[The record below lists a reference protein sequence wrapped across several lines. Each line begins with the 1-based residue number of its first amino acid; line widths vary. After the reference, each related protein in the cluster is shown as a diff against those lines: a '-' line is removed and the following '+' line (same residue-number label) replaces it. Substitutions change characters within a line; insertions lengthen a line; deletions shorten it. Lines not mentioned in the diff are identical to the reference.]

1 MIDTNKLAFKLE
13 NIILKHKQCVV
24 KSRSECDTSIEIAGK
39 RAVVPCFPSNM
50 KAIVNL
56 DICRQFDE
64 AGWFHVF
71 PRVDEDKIFDYII
84 QANKEDWN
92 FISISIGIKDFY
104 FELLR
109 RVKETKLRLDSIEI
123 DLALGYTNE
132 ILPMVRF
139 IRENF
144 GDIQIIAG
152 NGDSEQFIA
161 FLAKNDVTV
170 AKLNLGVSSSCRT
183 KAFVGFSSST
193 ITDLDRCA
201 YQARN
206 CTRPN
211 GQRVKLLS
219 DGGLTVKGSD
229 VWIGDIAKIIRF
241 GGDYIQSGAL
251 FSRCIDSPAIIEGY
265 FGNASF
271 RAKQHKN
278 HIEGTSLK
286 VETNGLTIKEMMK
299 LVEDSLKSSI
309 SYAGG
314 EILEDIRGVDYQIVF

>member
-1 MIDTNKLAFKLE
+1 MKYKLVKPVIKNVSFDFPIPVYDLTVKDD
-13 NIILKHKQCVV
+13 HSYTVGKQKIVV
-24 KSRSECDTSIEIAGK
+24 H
-39 RAVVPCFPSNM
+39 N
-50 KAIVNL
+50 
-56 DICRQFDE
+56 
-64 AGWFHVF
+64 
-71 PRVDEDKIFDYII
+71 
-84 QANKEDWN
+84 
-92 FISISIGIKDFY
+92 
-104 FELLR
+104 
-109 RVKETKLRLDSIEI
+109 
-123 DLALGYTNE
+123 
-132 ILPMVRF
+132 
-139 IRENF
+139 
-144 GDIQIIAG
+144 
-152 NGDSEQFIA
+152 
-161 FLAKNDVTV
+161 
-170 AKLNLGVSSSCRT
+170 CRT
-183 KAFVGFSSST
+183 KEYVGFSSST

-251 FSRCIDSPAIIEGY
+251 FSRCVDSPAIIEGY

-314 EILEDIRGVDYQIVF
+314 EILEDIKSVDYQIVI